1 MNTPNN
7 ATRIVGQ
14 SRVRA
19 DGKDKVTG
27 IAKYVDDLRPEGCL
41 YGATV
46 RSPYAR
52 AVVNA
57 ITLDPEYDW
66 TGVTLATA
74 EDIPGE
80 NLVALMTD
88 DQPALAAVGGQVR
101 HATEAVALVAAPS
114 RDKALEAAQH
124 VLVDYTP
131 LTPLLDLEA
140 AEDHEITIFD
150 QGDGGNVFKRIDI
163 ARGEAEAAFEAADAD
178 AELIT
183 VEGRY
188 TVSLQEQLY
197 IEPQGMIALPRE
209 DGGMTLI
216 GSMQCPYYIV
226 KAMKRAFPEIADRLN
241 VVQAVTGGGFGGKEE
256 YPSMVAIHTATLA
269 AKTGRPVKL
278 IYRRDEDL
286 RATTKRHPAVF
297 EYRTL
302 VERRTGKLKALSA
315 SMIFDGG
322 AYNTLSPVV
331 LSRGVIHAGGPYACD
346 HVSIKGTMVA
356 TNTPPNGAFRGFG
369 APQVMWAVER
379 HMDRVARTLGMDP
392 VELRRINLYRDGDV
406 TPTGQILEDVGGLE
420 VLDKALAAAE
430 APLPASPITGRPGG
444 GGDAARLAS
453 GRGVALAWHGCGF
466 TGNGEANIKGKVDL
480 ALEGRDVVIYTAST
494 DIGQGTETIFP
505 QIAAEALGL
514 PMERVHNAP
523 HDTGIVPD
531 SGPTVASRTAMV
543 VGGVV
548 LQGAQLLEEALRAE
562 TGVSD
567 PDVSFDDL
575 IARRQSDV
583 PLRIQAQYLDKGVEW
598 DNLAYSGEAYPTYGW
613 SCAVVDLDVDQD
625 TGEVLYR
632 RFIQA
637 TDVGKALN
645 PILCSGQLEGGAL
658 QALGYATCEEV
669 VLDDQG
675 AMRNNRLTNYII
687 PTALDAPHME
697 TVLVE
702 IPFADGP
709 YGAKGIGEIPM
720 DCPAAAVA
728 QGIERAAGVA
738 LDHQPMTPERV
749 MAALLAEEGR

>member
-1 MNTPNN
+1 MNTPNQ
-7 ATRIVGQ
+7 ATRVVGQ

-19 DGKDKVTG
+19 DGRDKVTG
-27 IAKYVDDLRPEGCL
+27 AARYVDDIRPEGCL

-52 AVVNA
+52 ALVNS
-57 ITLDPEYDW
+57 ITLDPNYDW
-66 TGVTLATA
+66 TGITLATA
-74 EDIPGE
+74 ADIPGE

-88 DQPALAAVGGQVR
+88 DQPALAAVGTEVR
-101 HATEAVALVAAPS
+101 HATEPVALIAAPT
-114 RDKALEAAQH
+114 RDQALEAVKH
-124 VLVDYTP
+124 VIVDYTP
-131 LTPLLDLEA
+131 LEPVFDLEA
-140 AEDHEITIFD
+140 AEGHETVIFD
-150 QGDGGNVFKRIDI
+150 QGDGANVFKRIGI
-163 ARGEAEAAFEAADAD
+163 ARGDAD
-178 AELIT
+178 AVLEGAETDDALTI

-197 IEPQGMIALPRE
+197 IEPQGMIASPRE
-209 DGGMTLI
+209 DGGLTLI

-226 KAMKRAFPEIADRLN
+226 KAMKRAFPEVSDRLN

-256 YPSMVAIHTATLA
+256 YPSMVSIHAATLA
-269 AKTGRPVKL
+269 LKTGKPVKL

-297 EYRTL
+297 RYRTA
-302 VERRTGKLKALSA
+302 VEKATGKLRALKAH
-315 SMIFDGG
+315 MIFDGG

-331 LSRGVIHAGGPYACD
+331 LSRGIIHAGGAYACD
-346 HVSIKGTMVA
+346 DIDLDGVMVA
-356 TNTPPNGAFRGFG
+356 THTPPNGAFRGFG
-369 APQVMWAVER
+369 APQVMWAIER
-379 HMDRVARTLGMDP
+379 HIDRIARELDLDP
-392 VELRRINLYRDGDV
+392 VAVRRTNLYRDGDV
-406 TPTGQILEDVGGLE
+406 TPTGQTLEDTGAFE

-430 APLPASPITGRPGG
+430 APLPPSPVVDRPGG
-444 GGDAARLAS
+444 GADAARRRS
-453 GRGVALAWHGCGF
+453 GRGVAIAWHGCGF

-480 ALEGRDVVIYTAST
+480 ALEGDDVVIYTAST

-505 QIAAEALGL
+505 QIAAEALNL
-514 PMERVHNAP
+514 PAERVRNAP

-548 LQGAQLLEEALRAE
+548 LQGAKMLEEALRAE
-562 TGVSD
+562 LGETD
-567 PDVSFDDL
+567 PEVSFEAL
-575 IARRQSDV
+575 IQRRTTTV
-583 PLRIQAQYLDKGVEW
+583 PLRVQAQYKDEGVEW
-598 DNLAYSGEAYPTYGW
+598 DPATYTGEAYPTYGW
-613 SCAVVDLDVDQD
+613 SCAIVDVDVDLD

-645 PILCSGQLEGGAL
+645 PVLCSGQLEGGAL

-669 VLDDQG
+669 VLDEQG
-675 AMRNNRLTNYII
+675 GMANNRLTNYII
-687 PTALDAPHME
+687 PTTLDAPYME

-702 IPFADGP
+702 IPFAGGP

-728 QGIERAAGVA
+728 QAVERATGVA

-749 MAALLAEEGR
+749 MVGLLAQEDL